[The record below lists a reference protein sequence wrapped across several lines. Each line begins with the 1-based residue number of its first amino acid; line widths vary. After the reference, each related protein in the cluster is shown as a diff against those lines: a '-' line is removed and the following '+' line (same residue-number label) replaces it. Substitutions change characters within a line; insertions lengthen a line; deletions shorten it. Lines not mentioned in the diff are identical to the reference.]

1 MNKLKSLLKDIA
13 IGLLLALFVRTFF
26 IQAYKIPTGSMIPT
40 LLIGDH
46 IIVNRLSYGLRF
58 PYLGYIIKWND
69 VKIGDIVVFEFPKDR
84 SKDFIKRVIANEGD
98 LVEIRNKIV
107 YVNGKKIEDK
117 WAFFSDNEIYPSRD
131 NWGPERVPEGHIFV
145 LGDNRDESNDS
156 RFWGFVPK
164 KNVKGKALLIY
175 FSIDYESGKIR
186 NKRLFSLIK

>member
-46 IIVNRLSYGLRF
+46 IIVNRLAYGLRF
-58 PYLGYIIKWND
+58 PYLGYIIKWGD
-69 VKIGDIVVFEFPKDR
+69 IKVGDIVVFEFPKDR

-98 LVEIRNKIV
+98 TVEIRNKIV
-107 YVNGKKIEDK
+107 YVNGKKLEDK
-117 WAFFSDNEIYPSRD
+117 WGFFSDNEIYPSRD
-131 NWGPERVPEGHIFV
+131 NWGPEKVPEEHIFV

-164 KNVKGKALLIY
+164 RNVKGKALLIY
-175 FSIDYESGKIR
+175 FSIDHGSGKIR
-186 NKRLFSLIK
+186 NERILSLIR